1 MASRNRG
8 LCEMTEMISEAAI
21 VPSTS
26 SATMLARRC
35 RISTQAALAA
45 GMTAP
50 MASACRLGSPAARSP

>member
-8 LCEMTEMISEAAI
+8 LCEMTEMISDATI

-26 SATMLARRC
+26 RATMLARRR